1 MIGIRKANER
11 YSTQTD
17 WLDSRHTFSFGNVG
31 ERRFMGFRK
40 LRILNEDRIAPA
52 AGFGMHAHQDMEIV
66 SYVLEGA
73 LSHRDSL
80 GGGSTLRPGEIQ
92 RMTAGSGIRHSE
104 MNASESDP
112 VHFMQI
118 WMLPERCRLVPGYQ
132 QQGMPAVTCPGQLD
146 LIASRDG
153 RDGSVLIHQDIDMYR
168 ATLRDG
174 AGIKLPL
181 APGRYAW
188 VQVVRGSGTVNDLY
202 MDAGDGAAVSS
213 ETELKLSGRPC
224 AEMLVFDL
232 A

>member
-1 MIGIRKANER
+1 MIDIRKANAR
-11 YSTQTD
+11 YSTKRD
-17 WLDSRHTFSFGNVG
+17 WLDSRHTFSFGDVG

-40 LRILNEDRIAPA
+40 LRILNEDRVAPA
-52 AGFGMHAHQDMEIV
+52 AGFGMHEHQDMEIV

-80 GGGSTLRPGEIQ
+80 GTGSTIRPGEIQ
-92 RMTAGSGIRHSE
+92 CMTAGSGIRHSE

-118 WMLPERCRLVPGYQ
+118 WMLPERCRLVPGYRQ
-132 QQGMPAVTCPGQLD
+132 KGMPAVTCPGQLD
-146 LIASRDG
+146 LIASRG
-153 RDGSVLIHQDIDMYR
+153 GCDGSVLIHQDINMYR

-174 AGIKLPL
+174 AGIKMPL

-188 VQVVRGSGTVNDLY
+188 VQVVRGSGMVNTLY
-202 MDAGDGAAVSS
+202 MDAGDGAAISS
-213 ETELKLSGRPC
+213 ETELALSGRPG

>member
-1 MIGIRKANER
+1 MIDIRKANER
-11 YSTQTD
+11 YCSKRD

-40 LRILNEDRIAPA
+40 LRILNEDRVAPA
-52 AGFGMHAHQDMEIV
+52 SGFGMHEHRDMEIV

-80 GGGSTLRPGEIQ
+80 GTGSTLRPGEIE
-92 RMTAGSGIRHSE
+92 RISAGTGIRHSE

-118 WMLPERCRLVPGYQ
+118 WMLPERCGLVPGYQ
-132 QQGMPAVTCPGQLD
+132 QQPLPAVTSPGQLD
-146 LIASRDG
+146 LIASCDG
-153 RDGSVLIHQDIDMYR
+153 RDGSVLVHQDVDLYR
-168 ATLRDG
+168 ARSRDG
-174 AGIKLPL
+174 AEIKVPL
-181 APGRYAW
+181 TPGRYAW
-188 VQVVRGSGTVNDLY
+188 VQVVRGSGIVNDLY

-213 ETELKLSGRPC
+213 EMELLLSGRPD

>member
-1 MIGIRKANER
+1 MIDIRKANAR
-11 YSTQTD
+11 YSTKRD

-31 ERRFMGFRK
+31 ESRFMGFRK
-40 LRILNEDRIAPA
+40 LRILNEDRVAPA
-52 AGFGMHAHQDMEIV
+52 AGFGMHEHQDIEIV

-80 GGGSTLRPGEIQ
+80 GTGSTIRPGEIQ

-118 WMLPERCRLVPGYQ
+118 WMLPERRGLVPCYQ
-132 QQGMPAVTCPGQLD
+132 QKPMPAVTSPGQLD
-146 LIASRDG
+146 LIASRAG
-153 RDGSVLIHQDIDMYR
+153 CDGSILIHQDIDMYR

-174 AGIKLPL
+174 ADIKMPL
-181 APGRYAW
+181 TPGRYAW
-188 VQVVRGSGTVNDLY
+188 VQVVRGSGIVNDLY
-202 MDAGDGAAVSS
+202 MDAGDGAAMSS
-213 ETELKLSGRPC
+213 ETELTLSGRPG

>member
-1 MIGIRKANER
+1 MIDIRKAKDR
-11 YSTQTD
+11 YSTQKD
-17 WLDSRHTFSFGNVG
+17 WLDSRHTFSFGSVG

-40 LRILNEDRIAPA
+40 LRILNEDRVAPA
-52 AGFGMHAHQDMEIV
+52 GGFGMHEHQDMEIV

-80 GGGSTLRPGEIQ
+80 GTGSTIRPGEIQ

-104 MNASESDP
+104 MNASGAKP
-112 VHFMQI
+112 AHFMQI
-118 WMLPERCRLVPGYQ
+118 WMLPERCGLLPGYQ
-132 QQGMPAVTCPGQLD
+132 QKQMPDVASAAQLD

-153 RDGSVLIHQDIDMYR
+153 RDGSVLIHQDVNMYR

-174 AGIKLPL
+174 ADIKAPL
-181 APGRYAW
+181 ASGRYAW
-188 VQVVRGSGTVNDLY
+188 VQMVRGSGILNGIY

-213 ETELKLSGRPC
+213 ETELEMAGRPD